1 MVHMACIPASSD
13 PNRRATP
20 LPDPY
25 RQPSNL
31 ARSRRSIVKA
41 ALILIAAV
49 PGLPLISRGAFGG
62 NSHGGNSHGGN
73 SQGGGHR
80 CFLRGTR
87 IRTLNGFRSVER
99 LSVGDVLPTVFTGPA
114 PIREIR
120 HFCYERQGRNEAW
133 PLGVR
138 PIRIRPSAIEDNI
151 PNADL
156 YLSAA
161 HSLYIDGVLVPAWNL
176 VNGTSVTCDDA
187 EHLDV
192 IEYFHISL
200 DQHDVIDA
208 EGALCDTFL
217 ETTDYTAMSDD
228 KGEEYHGTVLPAVCA
243 PIASYRRR
251 RNVLKSRLRSALS
264 PIVDLRRPLD
274 CIRDRIEERIPS
286 AC

>member
-1 MVHMACIPASSD
+1 MSD
-13 PNRRATP
+13 PG
-20 LPDPY
+20 LL
-25 RQPSNL
+25 PSNL

-41 ALILIAAV
+41 ASILSAAV

-62 NSHGGNSHGGN
+62 NSQGGNSQGGNSQGGN

-87 IRTLNGFRSVER
+87 IRTLNGFRPVER

-151 PNADL
+151 PHADL

-192 IEYFHISL
+192 IEYFHIIL

-217 ETTDYTAMSDD
+217 EMTGHTAMSDD
-228 KGEEYHGTVLPAVCA
+228 RGEEYHGTVLPAVCA